1 MNATKSIA
9 ALLAGI
15 GIVAIAVVDYTTGTE
30 LRIFPMYFLPL
41 MLAAWYFSRGAT
53 IVFAIL
59 ITLAWTGTQF
69 LGGRTYTEEWIWPVN
84 VIAQAAVF
92 LLVGLLFAGLREAV
106 NREREF
112 ARIDPLTGLPNSR
125 SFYER
130 VGSVLAVCRRNSEAA
145 TLAYLDLD
153 NFKQVN
159 DRKGH
164 HRGDELLKSMADAMN
179 ESLRASDVAARIGG
193 DEFVVLL
200 AETDAAE
207 AESALRKVR
216 DRILKNQEFSNNDV
230 TVSIGAASYPLAP
243 PDITEMMKAADRVMY
258 RVKASGKDS
267 VIVQD
272 MIDAPPEHANVR
284 PLRARG

>member
-1 MNATKSIA
+1 MSAAKFIV

-30 LRIFPMYFLPL
+30 LRIFPLYFLPL

-53 IVFAIL
+53 VVFAIL

-92 LLVGLLFAGLREAV
+92 LLVGLLFAGLRDAF

-112 ARIDPLTGLPNSR
+112 ARVDPLTGLPNTR

-130 VGSVLAVCRRNSEAA
+130 VGSVLAVCHRNSESA

-164 HRGDELLKSMADAMN
+164 HTGDQLLKSMADAMN

-200 AETDAAE
+200 AETDAEE
-207 AESALRKVR
+207 AESALGKVR
-216 DRILKNQEFSNNDV
+216 DLILKNPEFATSDV

-243 PDITEMMKAADRVMY
+243 SDITEMMKAADRVMY
-258 RVKASGKDS
+258 RVKASGKNS
-267 VIVQD
+267 VIVQN
-272 MIDAPPEHANVR
+272 MIDAPTEHANVR